1 IEVISSAQRN
11 LATQRTQNVLN
22 TRATDDMVVVTNN
35 LDHLKQQLDRTP
47 GNKTSALE
55 VTGKIEVEPRH
66 SNPIDSRQVPELRMS
81 TELKAK
87 LDAVLGPAPQAPVR
101 QLPVPEKS
109 LGLDL

>member
-1 IEVISSAQRN
+1 MISSAQRN

-35 LDHLKQQLDRTP
+35 LESLKQQLDRTP

-55 VTGKIEVEPRH
+55 VTGKVEVEPRH

-81 TELKAK
+81 PELKAK
-87 LDAVLGPAPQAPVR
+87 LDAVLGPAPQTPVR

>member
-1 IEVISSAQRN
+1 VISSTQRN

-22 TRATDDMVVVTNN
+22 TRATDDMRVVTND
-35 LDHLKQQLDRTP
+35 LEALKFQLDRTP

-55 VTGKIEVEPRH
+55 TVGSLEVDAKPANSIET
-66 SNPIDSRQVPELRMS
+66 RQLPELRMS
-81 TELKAK
+81 PELRAK
-87 LDAVLGPAPQAPVR
+87 LDAVLGPVPEAPVR